1 MTMSLPLR
9 YAVGGV
15 ALAVVLNL
23 LLRSFVKVGGIF
35 ATLLI
40 AAATAALL
48 ALAFRVIQR
57 RAPQPGERWRIVLAY
72 GGLLG
77 VMYLGLLAMMTLQDT
92 PSPMGVLLFLVHYLC
107 YPVLAALLLSESV
120 FARFR

>member
-1 MTMSLPLR
+1 MSLPLR

-15 ALAVVLNL
+15 ALAIILNL
-23 LLRSFVKVGGIF
+23 LLRSFVKVGGLF

-48 ALAFRVIQR
+48 AFAFRLIQHR
-57 RAPQPGERWRIVLAY
+57 VPEPGERWRIVLAY

-77 VMYLGLLAMMTLQDT
+77 LLYLGLLAMMTLQDT

-107 YPVLAALLLSESV
+107 YPVMAALLLSERV
-120 FARFR
+120 FTKFR

>member
-1 MTMSLPLR
+1 MSLPLR

-15 ALAVVLNL
+15 ALATVLNL
-23 LLRSFVKVGGIF
+23 LLRTFVKVGGI
-35 ATLLI
+35 AASLLI

-57 RAPQPGERWRIVLAY
+57 RAPSPGERWRIVLGYA
-72 GGLLG
+72 GLLG
-77 VMYLGLLAMMTLQDT
+77 ILYLGLLGMMTLQDT

-107 YPVLAALLLSESV
+107 YPVLAALLLSERM
-120 FARFR
+120 FAKPR

>member
-1 MTMSLPLR
+1 MSLTLR

-15 ALAVVLNL
+15 ALAIVLNL
-23 LLRSFVKVGGIF
+23 LLRSFVKIGGIF

-48 ALAFRVIQR
+48 ALAFRLIQR
-57 RAPQPGERWRIVLAY
+57 RLPEPGERWRIVLTY

-77 VMYLGLLAMMTLQDT
+77 LLYLGLLAMMTLQDT

-107 YPVLAALLLSESV
+107 YPVMAALLLSERV
-120 FARFR
+120 FTKVR

>member
-1 MTMSLPLR
+1 MSLPLR

-15 ALAVVLNL
+15 ALAIVLNL
-23 LLRSFVKVGGIF
+23 LLRSFVKIGGIF

-48 ALAFRVIQR
+48 ALAFRFIQR
-57 RAPQPGERWRIVLAY
+57 RAPQSGERWRIVLGY

-77 VMYLGLLAMMTLQDT
+77 LLYLGLLAMMTLQDT

-107 YPVLAALLLSESV
+107 YPLMAAVLLSEQV
-120 FARFR
+120 FAKFH

>member
-1 MTMSLPLR
+1 MSLPMR

-15 ALAVVLNL
+15 ALAIVLNL
-23 LLRSFVKVGGIF
+23 LLRSFVKVGGIV

-48 ALAFRVIQR
+48 ALAFRFIQH
-57 RAPQPGERWRIVLAY
+57 RAPEPGERWRIVLGY

-77 VMYLGLLAMMTLQDT
+77 LLYLGLLGMMTLQDT
-92 PSPMGVLLFLVHYLC
+92 PSPMGVLLFLVHFLC
-107 YPVLAALLLSESV
+107 YPALAAVLLSDRF
-120 FARFR
+120 FAKLR

>member
-1 MTMSLPLR
+1 MSLPLR

-23 LLRSFVKVGGIF
+23 LLRSFVKLGGIF

-48 ALAFRVIQR
+48 ALAFNLIQR
-57 RAPQPGERWRIVLAY
+57 RAPQPGERWRIVFAY

-77 VMYLGLLAMMTLQDT
+77 LLYLGLLAMMTLQDT

-107 YPVLAALLLSESV
+107 YPALAAVLLSERM
-120 FARFR
+120 FARLR

>member
-1 MTMSLPLR
+1 MSLPLR

-15 ALAVVLNL
+15 ALAIVLNL
-23 LLRSFVKVGGIF
+23 LLRSFVKIGGIF

-48 ALAFRVIQR
+48 ALAFRFIQR
-57 RAPQPGERWRIVLAY
+57 RAPQSGERWRIVLGY

-77 VMYLGLLAMMTLQDT
+77 LLYLGLLAMMTLQDT

-107 YPVLAALLLSESV
+107 YPLMAAVLLSERV

>member
-1 MTMSLPLR
+1 MSLPLR

-15 ALAVVLNL
+15 ALAIVLNL
-23 LLRSFVKVGGIF
+23 LLRSFVKVGGLF

-40 AAATAALL
+40 AASTAALL
-48 ALAFRVIQR
+48 ALAFRFIQR
-57 RAPQPGERWRIVLAY
+57 RAPEPGERWRIVLGY

-77 VMYLGLLAMMTLQDT
+77 LLYLGLLAMMTLQDT

-107 YPVLAALLLSESV
+107 YPVMAALLLSERV
-120 FARFR
+120 FAKRR

>member
-1 MTMSLPLR
+1 MSLPMR
-9 YAVGGV
+9 YAIGGV
-15 ALAVVLNL
+15 VLATILNV
-23 LLRSFVKVGGIF
+23 LLRSFVKFGGIL

-48 ALAFRVIQR
+48 ALAFRLIQR
-57 RAPQPGERWRIVLAY
+57 RAPAPGERWRIVLAY

-77 VMYLGLLAMMTLQDT
+77 LLYLGLLAMMTLQDT

-107 YPVLAALLLSESV
+107 YPVLAAVLLSERF
-120 FARFR
+120 FAKLH

>member
-1 MTMSLPLR
+1 MSLPLR

-15 ALAVVLNL
+15 ALAIILNL
-23 LLRSFVKVGGIF
+23 ILRSFVKVGGLF

-48 ALAFRVIQR
+48 AFAFRLIQHR
-57 RAPQPGERWRIVLAY
+57 VPEPGERWRIVLAY

-77 VMYLGLLAMMTLQDT
+77 LLYLGLLAMMTLQDT

-107 YPVLAALLLSESV
+107 YPVMAALLLSERV
-120 FARFR
+120 FTKTR

>member
-1 MTMSLPLR
+1 MSLPMR

-15 ALAVVLNL
+15 ALTIVLNL
-23 LLRSFVKVGGIF
+23 LLRSFAKVGGIF

-48 ALAFRVIQR
+48 ALAFRFIQH
-57 RAPQPGERWRIVLAY
+57 RAPEPGERWRIVLGY

-77 VMYLGLLAMMTLQDT
+77 LLYLGLLAMMTLQDT
-92 PSPMGVLLFLVHYLC
+92 PSPMGVLLLLVHYLC
-107 YPVLAALLLSESV
+107 YPVMAALLLSERV

>member
-1 MTMSLPLR
+1 MSLPLR

-23 LLRSFVKVGGIF
+23 LLRSFVKLGGVF

-48 ALAFRVIQR
+48 ALAFRLIQR
-57 RAPQPGERWRIVLAY
+57 RAPQPGERWRIVFAY

-77 VMYLGLLAMMTLQDT
+77 LLYLGLLAMMTLQDT

-107 YPVLAALLLSESV
+107 YPVLAALLLSERM
-120 FARFR
+120 FAKYR

>member
-1 MTMSLPLR
+1 MSLPLR

-15 ALAVVLNL
+15 ALAIVLNL
-23 LLRSFVKVGGIF
+23 LLRSFVKIGGIF

-48 ALAFRVIQR
+48 ALAFRFIQR
-57 RAPQPGERWRIVLAY
+57 RAPQSGERWRIVLGY

-77 VMYLGLLAMMTLQDT
+77 LLYLGLLAMMTLQDT

-107 YPVLAALLLSESV
+107 YPLMAAVLLSERV
-120 FARFR
+120 FPRFR

>member
-1 MTMSLPLR
+1 MSLPLR

-15 ALAVVLNL
+15 ALAIILNL

-48 ALAFRVIQR
+48 ALAFRFIQR
-57 RAPQPGERWRIVLAY
+57 RAPEPRERWRIVLGY

-77 VMYLGLLAMMTLQDT
+77 LLYLGLLAMMTLQDT

-107 YPVLAALLLSESV
+107 YPVMAALLLSERVLAKS
-120 FARFR
+120 R

>member
-1 MTMSLPLR
+1 MSLPLR

-48 ALAFRVIQR
+48 ALAFRVIQH
-57 RAPQPGERWRIVLAY
+57 RAPQPGERWRIVFAY

-77 VMYLGLLAMMTLQDT
+77 LLYLGLLAMMTLQDT

-107 YPVLAALLLSESV
+107 YPVLAALLLSERM
-120 FARFR
+120 FAKYR

>member
-1 MTMSLPLR
+1 MSLPLR

-15 ALAVVLNL
+15 ALAIVLNL
-23 LLRSFVKVGGIF
+23 LLRSFVKIGGIF

-40 AAATAALL
+40 ATATAALL
-48 ALAFRVIQR
+48 ALAFRFIQR
-57 RAPQPGERWRIVLAY
+57 RAPQSGERWRIVLGY

-77 VMYLGLLAMMTLQDT
+77 LLYLGLLAMMTLQDT

-107 YPVLAALLLSESV
+107 YPLMAAVLLSERV

>member
-1 MTMSLPLR
+1 MSLPLR

-48 ALAFRVIQR
+48 ALAFRVIQH
-57 RAPQPGERWRIVLAY
+57 RAPQPGERWRIVFAY

-77 VMYLGLLAMMTLQDT
+77 LLYLGLLAMMTLQDT

-107 YPVLAALLLSESV
+107 YPVLAAVLLSERM
-120 FARFR
+120 FARLR

>member
-1 MTMSLPLR
+1 MSLPLR

-15 ALAVVLNL
+15 ALATVLNL
-23 LLRSFVKVGGIF
+23 VLRSFVKLGGIF

-57 RAPQPGERWRIVLAY
+57 RAPLPGERWRIVLGY

-77 VMYLGLLAMMTLQDT
+77 LLYLGLLAMMTLQDT

-107 YPVLAALLLSESV
+107 YPVMAALLLSERM
-120 FARFR
+120 FAKYR

>member
-1 MTMSLPLR
+1 MSLPLR

-15 ALAVVLNL
+15 ALAIVLNL
-23 LLRSFVKVGGIF
+23 LLRSFVKIGGIF

-48 ALAFRVIQR
+48 ALAFRFIQR
-57 RAPQPGERWRIVLAY
+57 RAPQSGERWRIVLGY

-77 VMYLGLLAMMTLQDT
+77 LLYLGLLAMMTLQDT
-92 PSPMGVLLFLVHYLC
+92 PVLLFLVHYLC
-107 YPVLAALLLSESV
+107 YPLMAAVLLSERV

>member
-1 MTMSLPLR
+1 MSLPLR

>member
-1 MTMSLPLR
+1 MPLPLR

-48 ALAFRVIQR
+48 ALAFRLIQR

-77 VMYLGLLAMMTLQDT
+77 LMYLGLLAMMTLQDT

-107 YPVLAALLLSESV
+107 YPVLAALLLSERM
-120 FARFR
+120 FAKFR